1 MKRFNMI
8 TAVLLAVIFLMV
20 FAVNVGAQDK
30 KEITKQ
36 EVKVQKTEKKDC
48 NPENC
53 AKSCQEKMAKTEC
66 KDHDPGK
73 CNHEKC
79 DCGLTPGSKECVEK
93 HAKGECKEH
102 KSGECC
108 QHDQIKKEA
117 DKKEIDKKE
126 TDKK

>member
-8 TAVLLAVIFLMV
+8 TSILLAVIFLMV

-30 KEITKQ
+30 Q
-36 EVKVQKTEKKDC
+36 EAKKDTLKVQKTEKQDC

-53 AKSCQEKMAKTEC
+53 ASACQGKIAKTDC

-102 KSGECC
+102 KADECC
-108 QHDQIKKEA
+108 KPDQAKKEA
-117 DKKEIDKKE
+117 DKKEIDKK
-126 TDKK
+126 KN